1 MDKIATRQQNGESF
15 DEDMD
20 KVFQCTLVGDVERK
34 SSIVQT
40 MVFTQGG
47 LIKRKQELKMNGLKD
62 TTDGRKIKKF
72 RSM

>member
-1 MDKIATRQQNGESF
+1 MATSRQNGESF

-34 SSIVQT
+34 IYIVQT

-47 LIKRKQELKMNGLKD
+47 LSKRKQEPKMNGLKD
-62 TTDGRKIKKF
+62 RTDDRKIKKI
-72 RSM
+72 RAL